1 VRAARESLFRAPLF
15 FPAAALS
22 ATEVAMSDPATAKS
36 KRSRFLEIR
45 KPVSKPQAVVSAI
58 GIWVVFFGIWAI
70 ASATGM
76 VNELLVPA
84 PLKVLTTIYELFAE
98 RGFASDV
105 AISIGRVFAS
115 FLAASLIAVPLGVL
129 MGSFSAIES
138 IVNPFVSA
146 WRYLPAPS
154 FIPILLMWFGTGE
167 APKLVLL
174 FIGVVFLLITLVM
187 DHTRNVRH
195 ELVET
200 AMTLGA
206 NRRVTIGSVILPAV
220 LPDVVVAMRQ
230 MLAVTWTYL
239 VIAEIVASTTGIG
252 AMMMRARRFLHTDE
266 ILAGIIVI
274 GVLGLACDLLFV
286 RLHRRLFPYIED
298 KRR

>member
-1 VRAARESLFRAPLF
+1 
-15 FPAAALS
+15 
-22 ATEVAMSDPATAKS
+22 MSDPSRGKS
-36 KRSRFLEIR
+36 RQSGFLQIR
-45 KPVSKPQAVVSAI
+45 KPISKTQMIVSAI
-58 GIWVVFFGIWAI
+58 GIWAVFFGIWAA
-70 ASATGM
+70 ASAAGM
-76 VNELLVPA
+76 VNDLLVPA
-84 PLKVLTTIYELFAE
+84 PQKVLVTIYELFAE

-105 AISIGRVFAS
+105 LISIGRVFAS
-115 FLAASLIAVPLGVL
+115 FLAASLVAVPLGVM
-129 MGSFSAIES
+129 MGAFPAFEG

-146 WRYLPAPS
+146 WRYLPVPS

-167 APKLVLL
+167 TPKLALL
-174 FIGVVFLLITLVM
+174 FIGVVFFLITLVM

-206 NRRVTIGSVILPAV
+206 SRRVTVGWVILPAV
-220 LPDVVVAMRQ
+220 LPDIVVAMRQ

-266 ILAGIIVI
+266 IMAGIVVI
-274 GVLGLACDLLFV
+274 GALGLICDLLFV
-286 RLHRRLFPYIED
+286 RLHRWLFPYIEE